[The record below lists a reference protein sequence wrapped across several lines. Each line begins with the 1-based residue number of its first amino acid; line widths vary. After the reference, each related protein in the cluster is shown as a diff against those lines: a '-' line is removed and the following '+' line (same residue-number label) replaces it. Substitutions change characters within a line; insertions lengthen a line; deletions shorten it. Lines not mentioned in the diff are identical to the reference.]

1 MVKERFLNLP
11 DETRCR
17 YTGQLYDL
25 FYDRPDSSIKVSEI
39 VSKLEIARGSFYHY
53 FEDIADVS
61 AYLRQLALKEVH
73 HGFYKQVLDQGGI
86 FQGLEAYLVVC
97 YELSKDSQAYKELA
111 FLLSREHG
119 HPKLNYE
126 NVVSEEVDAFRNLCL
141 KDGFVFKKG
150 EFNIFMHVMADWLIN
165 LLEKVLDSEWT
176 FDEVI
181 LEFKVVQKWLLYG
194 LPPTLKKERSE

>member
-17 YTGQLYDL
+17 YTSQLYDL
-25 FYDRPDSSIKVSEI
+25 FYYRPDSSIKVSEI

-86 FQGLEAYLVVC
+86 FQGIETYLRSC
-97 YELSKDSQAYKELA
+97 HDLPRDSQTYKELA
-111 FLLSREHG
+111 FLLSREHS
-119 HPKLNYE
+119 HPKLDYE
-126 NVVSEEVDAFRNLCL
+126 NVVSEDVDAFRNLCL
-141 KDGFVFKKG
+141 KDGLVFKKG
-150 EFNIFMHVMADWLIN
+150 EFNVFMHVMVDWLIN

-176 FDEVI
+176 FEEVI
-181 LEFKVVQKWLLYG
+181 QELKIVQTWLLYG
-194 LPPTLKKERSE
+194 LTQNIKGRKK